1 MNEPRPVRA
10 TLAWWREKSWMTA
23 SFFWSDDNDAVEKGR
38 AKIQKCFGKV
48 FNEIFN
54 LWNFELRFI
63 KGEDK
68 FFGMTLKFEEN
79 RKLVIKSIFEIQ
91 SEGGELVNTKVWKF
105 CSVAGL
111 CMTEWKIDQEL
122 LLSSRGYFSLS
133 TEWKNSQ
140 ISLSKSSIRSLL
152 LQLQNNKK

>member
-1 MNEPRPVRA
+1 
-10 TLAWWREKSWMTA
+10 
-23 SFFWSDDNDAVEKGR
+23 
-38 AKIQKCFGKV
+38 
-48 FNEIFN
+48 
-54 LWNFELRFI
+54 LRFI

-105 CSVAGL
+105 CSVAAL